1 MPAQIDEFYEFILN
15 KLEKLCEVKMT
26 KLAEWLSILT
36 ILAGVWYAQNFGN
49 ILSTDFYHPI
59 LTFWWPV
66 GLVLVFGL
74 ACLFVIVYRVITF
87 NDCEEA
93 SKELQQQIEE
103 AKEDLKSK
111 GLKF

>member
-1 MPAQIDEFYEFILN
+1 
-15 KLEKLCEVKMT
+15 
-26 KLAEWLSILT
+26 
-36 ILAGVWYAQNFGN
+36 
-49 ILSTDFYHPI
+49 

-93 SKELQQQIEE
+93 SKELQQQIKE
-103 AKEDLKSK
+103 AQEDLKSK

>member
-1 MPAQIDEFYEFILN
+1 MLVPGWVSSRCAEGVLVVWERDWA
-15 KLEKLCEVKMT
+15 
-26 KLAEWLSILT
+26 AEWLSILT

-93 SKELQQQIEE
+93 SKELQEQIKE
-103 AKEDLKSK
+103 AQEDLKSK